1 MLLSLFLGIVIGAV
15 MGLTGAGGGILAV
28 PALVAAMGWSMQQA
42 APVALIAV
50 GASAALG
57 ALEGFRHGLVRYR
70 AAMLMALVGFPFA
83 ALGSMLAHG
92 LSQPLLMGMFSL
104 VLLVAAYRMALRG
117 SGRTE
122 HETDPHR
129 KAGQLDPETGRFQWN
144 APTFLLVCSIGALT
158 GLMSGLLGVGGGFI
172 IVPMLR
178 RYTNLTMH
186 GIVATSLLLIAL
198 VSCSAVLLS
207 LARREPAIGVL
218 PVFRACHG
226 YWYGSW
232 PCIGAPF
239 ARTQGATRICLSI
252 NMRRLGLGGE
262 GNEWHC
268 IIESLF
274 EFMAGLGSLFL
285 E

>member
-129 KAGQLDPETGRFQWN
+129 KAGQLDPETGRFQWT

-207 LARREPAIGVL
+207 LWRGASLPLAFCLYFVLATGIGMVAGRALARHLPEHKVQLGFALVL
-218 PVFRACHG
+218 TCVA
-226 YWYGSW
+226 
-232 PCIGAPF
+232 
-239 ARTQGATRICLSI
+239 
-252 NMRRLGLGGE
+252 LGLAVKAMSG
-262 GNEWHC
+262 
-268 IIESLF
+268 IV
-274 EFMAGLGSLFL
+274 
-285 E
+285 